1 MSEGWIGVDLDGTLA
16 EYLGWQGMGH
26 IGEPIAPM
34 AERVRAWLA
43 VGKDVRIFTA
53 RVCSIQSQE
62 DIDIF
67 LREYTRWCFR
77 VFGRQLPVTCEKDW
91 KMIELWD
98 DRCVQIMPNTGIM
111 VQDAL
116 VREVQS
122 MKNDDMKRRARIAE
136 LEAER
141 AQLRKALEAIAKFA
155 DREYEKRIP
164 APSCVEFLTI
174 KLCAKNTLK
183 GAVAKNATVEPR

>member
-34 AERVRAWLA
+34 VERVKAWLA

-53 RVCSIQSQE
+53 RVCSGQSQE
-62 DIDIF
+62 EIDVF
-67 LREYTRWCFR
+67 LREYTRWCFQ

-91 KMIELWD
+91 KMIKLWD
-98 DRCVQIMPNTGIM
+98 DRCVSVIQNTGEIIPLDSNER
-111 VQDAL
+111 V
-116 VREVQS
+116 
-122 MKNDDMKRRARIAE
+122 KE

-141 AQLRKALEAIAKFA
+141 DRLREALEKIAQWDMLARSQKGLIAIIDVLKDAARKALEGV
-155 DREYEKRIP
+155 ENVEKD
-164 APSCVEFLTI
+164 S
-174 KLCAKNTLK
+174 
-183 GAVAKNATVEPR
+183 

>member
-91 KMIELWD
+91 KMVELWD

-141 AQLRKALEAIAKFA
+141 NQLREALKEIAKFA
-155 DREYEKRIP
+155 DSEYEKRIP
-164 APSCVEFLTI
+164 APSCVEFSTV
-174 KLCAKNTLK
+174 KRYAEKALK
-183 GAVAKNATVEPR
+183 GAGE

>member
-136 LEAER
+136 LEQELEQTRTVAHGYWDMARRLQESLDESKR
-141 AQLRKALEAIAKFA
+141 YWDKALVEARK
-155 DREYEKRIP
+155 
-164 APSCVEFLTI
+164 LT
-174 KLCAKNTLK
+174 
-183 GAVAKNATVEPR
+183 GSSEGD